1 MGYPVLLTY
10 KGGKSM
16 NISTLKRFSFSIN
29 RNIKY
34 QWSVSLFQD
43 RIMLNITQTRLNRK
57 ASVRKPVSYANLT
70 SIHTRYWKY
79 MLSSKEENQS
89 SDLLRLFDQVCEIIV

>member
-1 MGYPVLLTY
+1 
-10 KGGKSM
+10 
-16 NISTLKRFSFSIN
+16 
-29 RNIKY
+29 
-34 QWSVSLFQD
+34 
-43 RIMLNITQTRLNRK
+43 MLNITQTRLNRK